1 MIKWT
6 SRNIMPAASLA
17 WCRHRK

>member
-6 SRNIMPAASLA
+6 IRNIMPAASLA
-17 WCRHRK
+17 WCRDRK